1 MRLCASIRTTRPR
14 FPFATFGF
22 YRGPMRIKFQGLE
35 GPKGIVE
42 PRMKNLIEVSVDSI
56 RIHMPTAQH
65 LVILKEKEADRYLPI
80 WIGSSE
86 AQAIATKI
94 SGNPLGRP
102 LTHDLMATAFSDLG
116 ISVKRIVVT
125 RLADQVF
132 YARLYVKQNG
142 RDLDFDA
149 RPSDAIA
156 LAVRVECPIFVAE
169 EVMESA
175 GITPDADEEARE
187 KDKAETPV
195 DEERL
200 AVFRDFVNSLDL
212 PELPD
217 EPGAK
222 GEPGT
227 KDKAGGRPRRRCA
240 AAAHRGLRR
249 LRPSASGGTHSR
261 SDPWDRE
268 GVSRTSGGDQD
279 DGADCSRRVHVHH
292 ARAAP
297 RVRNTGRPDAHRG
310 PDRDRCR
317 FSRGRKHSPPGR
329 RRPWS
334 DDGCVDLGGRVAG
347 HGRRVRLL
355 RDRSLHR
362 LSRNRDV
369 GGDPAARAAVFQ
381 KQEPALHG

>member
-1 MRLCASIRTTRPR
+1 MRLGAWIKTTRPR
-14 FPFATFGF
+14 FPFATFKC
-22 YRGPMRIKFQGLE
+22 YEAPVTIKFRGLQ
-35 GPKGIVE
+35 GPKGIVI

-80 WIGSSE
+80 WIGSFE

-102 LTHDLMATAFSDLG
+102 LTHDLMATAFGDLG
-116 ISVKRIVVT
+116 VSVKRIVVT

-132 YARLYVKQNG
+132 YARLYVKQDG

-156 LAVRVECPIFVAE
+156 LAVRVECPIFVAT

-175 GITPDADEEARE
+175 GIIPDPDEGAAV
-187 KDKAETPV
+187 KDKGEAPV

-222 GEPGT
+222 DEPGAQ
-227 KDKAGGRPRRRCA
+227 DKPGGRPG
-240 AAAHRGLRR
+240 RG
-249 LRPSASGGTHSR
+249 
-261 SDPWDRE
+261 
-268 GVSRTSGGDQD
+268 
-279 DGADCSRRVHVHH
+279 
-292 ARAAP
+292 
-297 RVRNTGRPDAHRG
+297 
-310 PDRDRCR
+310 
-317 FSRGRKHSPPGR
+317 
-329 RRPWS
+329 
-334 DDGCVDLGGRVAG
+334 
-347 HGRRVRLL
+347 
-355 RDRSLHR
+355 
-362 LSRNRDV
+362 
-369 GGDPAARAAVFQ
+369 
-381 KQEPALHG
+381 

>member
-1 MRLCASIRTTRPR
+1 
-14 FPFATFGF
+14 
-22 YRGPMRIKFQGLE
+22 
-35 GPKGIVE
+35 
-42 PRMKNLIEVSVDSI
+42 MKNLIEVSVDSI

-80 WIGSSE
+80 WIGSFE

-94 SGNPLGRP
+94 SGNALGRP
-102 LTHDLMATAFSDLG
+102 LTHDLMATAFGDLG

-156 LAVRVECPIFVAE
+156 LAVRVECPIFVAS

-175 GITPDADEEARE
+175 GIIPEADEIDGD
-187 KDKAETPV
+187 KDKGETVV

-222 GEPGT
+222 DAAT
-227 KDKAGGRPRRRCA
+227 ISRFKASGHDRFRRPLVDTSSPHHPRKPELRSKRQFREGGARAPPVPSSVDI
-240 AAAHRGLRR
+240 R
-249 LRPSASGGTHSR
+249 LRVEHERLRGFGPAKHPAQ
-261 SDPWDRE
+261 DQ
-268 GVSRTSGGDQD
+268 VSRQED
-279 DGADCSRRVHVHH
+279 AD
-292 ARAAP
+292 
-297 RVRNTGRPDAHRG
+297 RVREHQQGQ
-310 PDRDRCR
+310 
-317 FSRGRKHSPPGR
+317 
-329 RRPWS
+329 
-334 DDGCVDLGGRVAG
+334 
-347 HGRRVRLL
+347 
-355 RDRSLHR
+355 RS
-362 LSRNRDV
+362 
-369 GGDPAARAAVFQ
+369 A
-381 KQEPALHG
+381 

>member
-1 MRLCASIRTTRPR
+1 MRLWASISTTRPF
-14 FPFATFGF
+14 FPLATFVSYPAPGK
-22 YRGPMRIKFQGLE
+22 IKFRRLRGS
-35 GPKGIVE
+35 KGIVD

-80 WIGSSE
+80 WIGSFE

-102 LTHDLMATAFSDLG
+102 LTHDLMATAFGDLG
-116 ISVKRIVVT
+116 INIKRIVVT

-156 LAVRVECPIFVAE
+156 LAVRVECPIFVAA

-175 GITPDADEEARE
+175 GIIPDPDEDAAD
-187 KDKAETPV
+187 KDKTETPV

-222 GEPGT
+222 GEPGAH
-227 KDKAGGRPRRRCA
+227 DKPGGRPG
-240 AAAHRGLRR
+240 RG
-249 LRPSASGGTHSR
+249 
-261 SDPWDRE
+261 
-268 GVSRTSGGDQD
+268 
-279 DGADCSRRVHVHH
+279 
-292 ARAAP
+292 
-297 RVRNTGRPDAHRG
+297 
-310 PDRDRCR
+310 
-317 FSRGRKHSPPGR
+317 
-329 RRPWS
+329 
-334 DDGCVDLGGRVAG
+334 
-347 HGRRVRLL
+347 
-355 RDRSLHR
+355 
-362 LSRNRDV
+362 
-369 GGDPAARAAVFQ
+369 
-381 KQEPALHG
+381 

>member
-1 MRLCASIRTTRPR
+1 MRLWASIKTTLPR
-14 FPFATFGF
+14 FPLATFVS
-22 YRGPMRIKFQGLE
+22 YPAPDTIKFRGLR

-102 LTHDLMATAFSDLG
+102 LTHDLMATAFGDLG
-116 ISVKRIVVT
+116 INVKRIVVT

-156 LAVRVECPIFVAE
+156 LAVRVECPIFVAT

-175 GITPDADEEARE
+175 GIIPDPDEASDSTE
-187 KDKAETPV
+187 KGQTPV
-195 DEERL
+195 DEERR

-222 GEPGT
+222 GEPGAQ
-227 KDKAGGRPRRRCA
+227 DKPGGRP
-240 AAAHRGLRR
+240 
-249 LRPSASGGTHSR
+249 
-261 SDPWDRE
+261 
-268 GVSRTSGGDQD
+268 
-279 DGADCSRRVHVHH
+279 
-292 ARAAP
+292 
-297 RVRNTGRPDAHRG
+297 
-310 PDRDRCR
+310 
-317 FSRGRKHSPPGR
+317 SRG
-329 RRPWS
+329 
-334 DDGCVDLGGRVAG
+334 
-347 HGRRVRLL
+347 
-355 RDRSLHR
+355 
-362 LSRNRDV
+362 
-369 GGDPAARAAVFQ
+369 
-381 KQEPALHG
+381 